1 MYHLIFPLQFLPL
14 AVKIIPPRIGRWL
27 AVHAPSRRVKKMVE
41 VVDVMDNTS
50 NEVFNARKQ
59 AIEKGEEAM
68 SQQVGQGKDIL
79 SILST

>member
-1 MYHLIFPLQFLPL
+1 
-14 AVKIIPPRIGRWL
+14 
-27 AVHAPSRRVKKMVE
+27 MVE